1 MDNLTFEKSKNTLG
15 VNFDASSGILVLAG
29 SSFPENASDF
39 FDPIIKWIQ
48 NYMLEVTGKVTLN
61 FHFDYLNSSS
71 IKYVSDIIE
80 KMELYG
86 KSGGEVTI
94 NWYYDE
100 NDEDILEMGE
110 DLKSDVSLQFN
121 LIMN

>member
-48 NYMLEVTGKVTLN
+48 NYMLEVTGKVILN